1 MPKRQSRVTRR
12 SARARL
18 SSWPAPLL
26 RSPSPSSSLSLASP
40 TKPYATGSRSR
51 YRPWRAGR
59 PDHQRTRGAKKA
71 QTREQDLEGGA
82 GDPEKPRP
90 ITAPGSLITSTRW
103 SPDEAVDQ
111 SFAFAVMLISSL
123 LSLPVEAHGIVLPC
137 PSLRNSRIPSSEPS
151 RARCLRLFHADGVR

>member
-82 GDPEKPRP
+82 RDPEKSRGFLREGRGDPVSCFRLIEAEKADHSVPRLCRVLGVSRSGYY
-90 ITAPGSLITSTRW
+90 AWKRRSSSERARF
-103 SPDEAVDQ
+103 DAV
-111 SFAFAVMLISSL
+111 L
-123 LSLPVEAHGIVLPC
+123 LEKIETIH
-137 PSLRNSRIPSSEPS
+137 RNSR
-151 RARCLRLFHADGVR
+151 